1 MLLKNV
7 SELGMGKNPT
17 PPLYSDTTKHEKNF
31 DKKRT
36 IKLAKCLH
44 AFRNY
49 AKFFNLEIL
58 NSFNP
63 KL

>member
-1 MLLKNV
+1 
-7 SELGMGKNPT
+7 MGKNPT

-49 AKFFNLEIL
+49 AKFFNFEIL

>member
-1 MLLKNV
+1 
-7 SELGMGKNPT
+7 MGKNPT
-17 PPLYSDTTKHEKNF
+17 PPLYSDTTKREKIF
-31 DKKRT
+31 DKKRI
-36 IKLAKCLH
+36 IKLAKWLH

-49 AKFFNLEIL
+49 AKFFNFEIL